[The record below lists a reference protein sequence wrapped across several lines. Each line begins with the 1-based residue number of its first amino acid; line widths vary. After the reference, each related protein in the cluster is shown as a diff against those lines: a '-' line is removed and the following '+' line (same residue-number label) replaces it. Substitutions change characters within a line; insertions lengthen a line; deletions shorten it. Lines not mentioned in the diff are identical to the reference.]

1 MVTAS
6 HVKFDVRLSVHSSAG
21 GLPHA
26 PCIKRIPGMHM
37 SPQTIIGPS
46 AYDIFHC
53 DDMMVGSLGRRMR
66 ARDEQA
72 HPRREAARE
81 GWLVN
86 DG

>member
-1 MVTAS
+1 
-6 HVKFDVRLSVHSSAG
+6 
-21 GLPHA
+21 
-26 PCIKRIPGMHM
+26 MHM

-53 DDMMVGSLGRRMR
+53 EDMMVGSLGRRMR